1 MWLACLHSICSLG
14 MPMDTVHVVPSVPP
28 TEPYAISDTVRITAY
43 SRTKFS
49 ELGRSRVGFETS
61 VDIGSGVELLESE
74 GVFMKQYG
82 VSGSTTVGR
91 RGADATQ
98 TQVVWNG
105 LPVNNPML
113 GMSDFYN
120 QNIWSMDHV
129 ELVEGGSSTLVG
141 SGSVGGTLYLNQN
154 PRFYSGSNLQA
165 FAENGQYGRNNQM
178 LRSQVGTSRFYSSTT
193 LSRRVNA
200 NRFEFFDPIWMADRV
215 MQHASNAQLGW
226 NQHLALQSQKPGQWQ
241 LSLKAEQLQSQRY
254 LGQQWGRESSLG
266 IQQDQ
271 LFRWS
276 LETQSQTPWGLFLM
290 RLGQTSNA
298 IQFEDGTTTLVE
310 WDSSHS
316 RAQHLQLEYHWSHE
330 SWELMAGQDGL
341 RILAQTPFYQQDKG
355 YWASFIAVNCSTNQ
369 WKLSLQSR
377 LEWVERLPTFSLSG
391 ERQLGFNTF
400 KFNLHSSFRRPTF
413 NDMYWN
419 SGLIPDLSP
428 ERGYG
433 AEISGLKKWNEA
445 RIQLEGT
452 LYARELDNP
461 IVWLP
466 SSSSFWQAQ
475 NLYRSQFIGCQ
486 VHSRWQKG
494 KFLWTNRW
502 DAVRSWVWM
511 EQTQVAALQQL
522 FVPKWNGTSSWMYK
536 HEAWQLALRAN
547 YTGARYIQTDNQA
560 SLPAYTLWELSGNY
574 QIPQTK
580 WCLGLGSENLSNVS
594 YQNMP
599 GRPMAPR
606 LLYFSIYYNSQ
617 LSQ

>member
-226 NQHLALQSQKPGQWQ
+226 NQHLAL
-241 LSLKAEQLQSQRY
+241 
-254 LGQQWGRESSLG
+254 
-266 IQQDQ
+266 
-271 LFRWS
+271 
-276 LETQSQTPWGLFLM
+276 
-290 RLGQTSNA
+290 
-298 IQFEDGTTTLVE
+298 
-310 WDSSHS
+310 
-316 RAQHLQLEYHWSHE
+316 
-330 SWELMAGQDGL
+330 
-341 RILAQTPFYQQDKG
+341 
-355 YWASFIAVNCSTNQ
+355 
-369 WKLSLQSR
+369 
-377 LEWVERLPTFSLSG
+377 
-391 ERQLGFNTF
+391 
-400 KFNLHSSFRRPTF
+400 
-413 NDMYWN
+413 
-419 SGLIPDLSP
+419 
-428 ERGYG
+428 
-433 AEISGLKKWNEA
+433 
-445 RIQLEGT
+445 
-452 LYARELDNP
+452 
-461 IVWLP
+461 
-466 SSSSFWQAQ
+466 
-475 NLYRSQFIGCQ
+475 
-486 VHSRWQKG
+486 
-494 KFLWTNRW
+494 
-502 DAVRSWVWM
+502 
-511 EQTQVAALQQL
+511 
-522 FVPKWNGTSSWMYK
+522 
-536 HEAWQLALRAN
+536 
-547 YTGARYIQTDNQA
+547 
-560 SLPAYTLWELSGNY
+560 
-574 QIPQTK
+574 
-580 WCLGLGSENLSNVS
+580 
-594 YQNMP
+594 
-599 GRPMAPR
+599 
-606 LLYFSIYYNSQ
+606 
-617 LSQ
+617 